1 MGSGTPGG
9 IAVPAEGCIYEENHT
24 QSAHD
29 RPRLA
34 HPPFCSE
41 EADMTE
47 APAQTMTASAHGQ
60 PAGNGAPPAAGPVSR
75 SFASRTPTIVILT
88 AVLLVGA
95 NPFSRPAWVSQA
107 QITAKPTS
115 FADVVD
121 KVKPAVVSVRVKI
134 DTGRRN
140 KELARSSR
148 DSLDRFS
155 RRFGESD
162 QPGSRSS
169 SRGRSILTG
178 QGSGFLISSD
188 GYAVTNFHVVEKA
201 DNVEVTLDDGRV
213 LSAKVIGADERSDVA
228 LVKVNGTGLP
238 YVTFADAVPRIG
250 DWVIAVGNPFGL
262 GGTVTAGIVSARG
275 RDIGA
280 GPYDDF
286 LQIDAAVNRGNSGGP
301 TFDTDG
307 NVVGV
312 NTAIVSPTG
321 GSVGIAFA
329 IPAATVK
336 AIVTQLRDTGKVSR
350 GWIGV
355 QIQEVTADLAEGLGL
370 KGTRG
375 ALVAEPQPGAPAA
388 KGGIETGDVIVS
400 INGAEAHDSHDVA
413 RAISILRP
421 GSTASI
427 VVVRNGEEKSFN
439 IVLGNLPDQREAS
452 VSTEAPRQ
460 KGTTVPRFGVAV
472 APVSEG
478 VIVTSV
484 DPDGP
489 AADQG
494 LASGDVILQA
504 EGKKVAGASDL
515 RNTIEA
521 AQKAGKHAVLM
532 RVRSG
537 EGIKFIAVPLSR
549 G

>member
-1 MGSGTPGG
+1 MAG
-9 IAVPAEGCIYEENHT
+9 ARA
-24 QSAHD
+24 A
-29 RPRLA
+29 R
-34 HPPFCSE
+34 SE
-41 EADMTE
+41 EAAMTE
-47 APAQTMTASAHGQ
+47 APAQTTTESGHAR
-60 PAGNGAPPAAGPVSR
+60 PAGNGATVAGPAARPVAKPV
-75 SFASRTPTIVILT
+75 ASRAGTVAI
-88 AVLLVGA
+88 LVGA
-95 NPFSRPAWVSQA
+95 LAIGASLFSRPAWVSQA
-107 QITAKPTS
+107 QITTKPAS
-115 FADVVD
+115 FADVVE

-134 DTGRRN
+134 DTGKRG
-140 KELARSSR
+140 KEMARASR
-148 DSLDRFS
+148 ELDRFS
-155 RRFGESD
+155 RRFGESEQ
-162 QPGSRSS
+162 QPGAKSS
-169 SRGRSILTG
+169 PHGRSTVVTG
-178 QGSGFLISSD
+178 QGSGFFISSD

-213 LSAKVIGADERSDVA
+213 LPAKVIGADERSDLA
-228 LVKVNGTGLP
+228 LVKVDAYGLP
-238 YVTFADAVPRIG
+238 YVTFADTVPRIG

-262 GGTVTAGIVSARG
+262 GGTVTAGIVSAQG

-329 IPAATVK
+329 IPSGTVK
-336 AIVTQLRDTGKVSR
+336 SIVGQLKDTGKVSR

-355 QIQEVTADLAEGLGL
+355 QIQEVTADIAEGLGL
-370 KGTRG
+370 GATRG
-375 ALVAEPQPGAPAA
+375 ALVAEPQSGSPAA
-388 KGGIETGDVIVS
+388 KGGIESGDVIVS
-400 INGAEAHDSHDVA
+400 INGAEAHDSRDVA
-413 RAISILRP
+413 RTISNLRP

-427 VVVRNGEEKSFN
+427 AVVRNGAEKSFN
-439 IVLGNLPDQREAS
+439 IVLGNLPPEQREAS
-452 VSTEAPRQ
+452 ISAEAPRQ
-460 KGTTVPRFGVAV
+460 KGASVPRVGVAV
-472 APVSEG
+472 APGSEG

-504 EGKKVAGASDL
+504 EGKKVAGVNDF

-532 RVRSG
+532 RVKSG
-537 EGIKFIAVPLSR
+537 DGGIKFVAVPLNR